1 MADNSKTAHQTEKLR
16 QLCRELPDYVF
27 DFMVDM
33 TPRTSILTRLNYAY
47 DLRVFFRYLCDVN
60 PGFGKPARDVTLDD
74 IKTLKSRDL
83 IYYLEYL
90 DNYTSSGRSADGA
103 QIERSNSNPGK
114 KRKIVS
120 VRSLFTF
127 LHKHGY
133 IQENVSALVEVPKI
147 HQKEII
153 RLETDEREALIDSV
167 EDGST
172 LTDREASYEH
182 SQGLGIRDMAMITLL
197 LGTGIRIS
205 ECVGMDLNDVDF
217 ERKSFRIT
225 RKGGDVAVLYFSDEV
240 AEPLKAYYDWR
251 VEHGDPLPGHEQALF
266 LSLQRKRVTA
276 RAVENRVKKYAMR
289 VTPLKHI
296 TPHKLRSTYGTD
308 LYRQTGDIYLVADVL
323 GHKDVNVTRRHYADI
338 GENRRR
344 MASTV
349 VKLRPEKQGED
360 PGTSE

>member
-1 MADNSKTAHQTEKLR
+1 
-16 QLCRELPDYVF
+16 
-27 DFMVDM
+27 
-33 TPRTSILTRLNYAY
+33 
-47 DLRVFFRYLCDVN
+47 
-60 PGFGKPARDVTLDD
+60 
-74 IKTLKSRDL
+74 
-83 IYYLEYL
+83 
-90 DNYTSSGRSADGA
+90 
-103 QIERSNSNPGK
+103 
-114 KRKIVS
+114 
-120 VRSLFTF
+120 
-127 LHKHGY
+127 
-133 IQENVSALVEVPKI
+133 
-147 HQKEII
+147 
-153 RLETDEREALIDSV
+153 LETDEREALIDSV

-323 GHKDVNVTRRHYADI
+323 GHKDVNTTRRHYAQLEDA
-338 GENRRR
+338 RRR
-344 MASTV
+344 EAAKY
-349 VKLRPEKQGED
+349 VKLRSED
-360 PGTSE
+360 DETEGNDEPPKSE